1 MYVLTQ
7 RQRIERMGRGTFAAM
22 ENKNMK
28 AVVYTDYGTPEVLS
42 LTQVPKPEPKDNE
55 IRVRIH
61 ATSIRPT

>member
-1 MYVLTQ
+1 
-7 RQRIERMGRGTFAAM
+7 MGRGTFAAM